1 MRDMGGKAVCD
12 ASGCGV
18 NLRNLGQQP
27 LGAVPF
33 GHFDHRQRFA
43 LTLLLLLAA
52 STLMTSKCS
61 KLISPAASRHSCP
74 VVVLLLAVQPLA
86 SYLENKAFRLGDD
99 CICVSINM
107 FRGMCV
113 YVYVGCWL
121 LKAVTYFSAFSF
133 YLPSLSLFYCVILI
147 FTISFRLNSI
157 CLAGVSVLLCLALSS
172 LEIYV
177 LVTDELHLWIIFILS
192 WPLIKIL
199 MSCTFVGLEKS
210 LVSYF

>member
-33 GHFDHRQRFA
+33 GHSEHRQRFA

-61 KLISPAASRHSCP
+61 KLISPAASWHSCP
-74 VVVLLLAVQPLA
+74 LVVLLLAVQPLV
-86 SYLENKAFRLGDD
+86 SYLENKAFRLGGD
-99 CICVSINM
+99 CVCVSINM
-107 FRGMCV
+107 FRGTCVCLCTICV

-147 FTISFRLNSI
+147 FTTSFRLSSM
-157 CLAGVSVLLCLALSS
+157 CLAGVSVLLCLASSS

-177 LVTDELHLWIIFILS
+177 VVTDKLHLWIILVLS

-199 MSCTFVGLEKS
+199 VSCTFVGL
-210 LVSYF
+210 